1 MIKLQQSQALTS
13 HFESFWSIVHLSILS
28 FEIISVMLY
37 GQFTYKGL
45 HCQIMEL
52 LECNIR
58 SVIFKNERQGLSPWA
73 TQKFARDVLM

>member
-1 MIKLQQSQALTS
+1 
-13 HFESFWSIVHLSILS
+13 
-28 FEIISVMLY
+28 MLY
-37 GQFTYKGL
+37 GQFMYKGL
-45 HCQIMEL
+45 HCQVMEL